1 MCDKYQSVIHQIPPC
16 ILQGI
21 FNPIFQSPQRRNKN
35 TWGRDNVSYYYYYY
49 YYCLL
54 KDKRCYLELRVEHL
68 LLLGIVFSV
77 RFFFRRR
84 KVVFFKEFSNKLSG
98 VRMSCVFVSYPKMI
112 FIFAFCFFDS
122 YYRYYFLPSFFF
134 GLGVLLKDKKERI
147 YTFY

>member
-77 RFFFRRR
+77 RFFPQ
-84 KVVFFKEFSNKLSG
+84 KESCFFKEFSNKLSG

-112 FIFAFCFFDS
+112 FIFALCFLNSLLSVLFS
-122 YYRYYFLPSFFF
+122 PFLFLSFSLVWEFF
-134 GLGVLLKDKKERI
+134 
-147 YTFY
+147 